1 MINVTVI
8 THSNPN
14 HICTSSFIYFNWVIR
29 IAIMVVC
36 GLTSIP
42 VIGLTVFHIG
52 LVAMGR
58 TTNEQVPTNKVFH
71 IFYLTEVLKVTPNTE
86 KKVENMLQKKHF

>member
-1 MINVTVI
+1 MFVGVMYVCHLNFW
-8 THSNPN
+8 H
-14 HICTSSFIYFNWVIR
+14 R

-58 TTNEQVPTNKVFH
+58 TTNEQVITKA
-71 IFYLTEVLKVTPNTE
+71 I
-86 KKVENMLQKKHF
+86 

>member
-1 MINVTVI
+1 MEKGNFASMRNVTVI
-8 THSNPN
+8 THSYPN
-14 HICTSSFIYFNWVIR
+14 HICTSSFIYFNWIIR

-58 TTNEQVPTNKVFH
+58 TTNEQVPSNKVFR
-71 IFYLTEVLKVTPNTE
+71 IFYLTDIL
-86 KKVENMLQKKHF
+86 